1 MADKKKV
8 MFQATRIIVMEDV
21 AFMREI
27 FWQIFSATE
36 MNVLCFPSSGEE
48 LMLKAKELK
57 PDIILMDLVLPNENG
72 IALIKKVR
80 PMYPDINI
88 IAVSSL
94 DDEHIVI
101 EAFKAGV
108 SDFIKKPFTSDEII
122 NSIREVSEQKQLD
135 FQKLAA

>member
-1 MADKKKV
+1 
-8 MFQATRIIVMEDV
+8 MFQSTRIIVMEDV

-27 FWQIFSATE
+27 FWQIFSATKVD
-36 MNVLCFPSSGEE
+36 VLCFPSSGEE

-108 SDFIKKPFTSDEII
+108 SDFIKKT
-122 NSIREVSEQKQLD
+122 VYL
-135 FQKLAA
+135 